1 MQFPKVTCVMEKL
14 AEREEG
20 DLFLEGGC
28 LSTRVGRME
37 EGRKTPGR
45 GNGDYRGSEAGLG
58 LACTRNS
65 KNTGVVGEA

>member
-1 MQFPKVTCVMEKL
+1 MI
-14 AEREEG
+14 
-20 DLFLEGGC
+20 FLEGGC

-58 LACTRNS
+58 LACMRNS
-65 KNTGVVGEA
+65 KNAGVVGEA